1 MVFEEEINIAYAC
14 MGREGGCCPKSTLAY
29 SQGGRV
35 RNSDFFAYVLNE
47 WSLQGKLVVGI
58 SALYRNVSFLKV
70 LGVLR
75 P

>member
-1 MVFEEEINIAYAC
+1 MANFLVWSALDSQIFVDLCEIW
-14 MGREGGCCPKSTLAY
+14 
-29 SQGGRV
+29 V
-35 RNSDFFAYVLNE
+35 FFAIGRRLYGLNISLFVLI
-47 WSLQGKLVVGI
+47 QGKLVVGI